1 MPDLN
6 LAILASG
13 SQYNIDAINQCI
25 QSKVLPAN
33 IVLVVCNKKCECA
46 QYCKSKKINL
56 ITHTR
61 DVKNCSREQYDQEL
75 LNKMSSYNVDL
86 VLVFEWTY
94 LFTSIFTKKYDKI
107 IKINSVYSNSLGG
120 SNNIDEIFNALVN
133 SRIKSASSNLELI
146 NIDNNRKNI
155 ISEVILPYE
164 KSYTKEDFI
173 NISKKYVSYKRTHFI
188 P

>member
-61 DVKNCSREQYDQEL
+61 DVKNCSRVQKE
-75 LNKMSSYNVDL
+75 K
-86 VLVFEWTY
+86 TY
-94 LFTSIFTKKYDKI
+94 
-107 IKINSVYSNSLGG
+107 
-120 SNNIDEIFNALVN
+120 
-133 SRIKSASSNLELI
+133 
-146 NIDNNRKNI
+146 
-155 ISEVILPYE
+155 
-164 KSYTKEDFI
+164 
-173 NISKKYVSYKRTHFI
+173 
-188 P
+188 